1 MIFPYSDEARRPPLW
16 ASRQFSSKVSGMM
29 ESSSRIIGVD
39 ATVGDFIF
47 LQIRERAGT
56 TKDKSNEPDV
66 TCNC

>member
-39 ATVGDFIF
+39 GTVGDFIF
-47 LQIRERAGT
+47 SANQRTRWNNKRQVERT
-56 TKDKSNEPDV
+56 
-66 TCNC
+66 